1 MTPIIDADS
10 HFVEPPDLWQ
20 SHIEPRFRD
29 RAMHL
34 TRQDD
39 GQLFFAADGRLTPF
53 PAEDV
58 LATLVGYGQKEA
70 GVGLG
75 AFDIS
80 AIFGGELGNVSERI
94 AYLDRE
100 GFDSQ
105 FLYPSLGLVTDALVN
120 DPELAAAH
128 CHAYNRWAFEVC
140 AGHRDRLYPVAHVSL
155 RDPAAAVRELTRL
168 AHEDARAFFIGAMPI
183 DGKSF
188 GHPDFDPVWAAAQD
202 ADLAVNLHLV
212 VHPRYL
218 GNEWRKEPP
227 ADFMF
232 ASMNLIQDARMALT
246 TMVYDGVFERFPSL
260 RVAVV
265 ESSSGWVAEWIDRLD
280 YRFGYMGHT
289 TQMKRPAAEYFANN
303 IWVSADPDERAL
315 PHMVELVGDD
325 KFFIGSDYP
334 HAEGFLDPVQ
344 KARDALERLPKAS
357 VDRILGENAAAFF
370 RI

>member
-1 MTPIIDADS
+1 MTRIIDADS
-10 HFVEPPDLWQ
+10 HFIEPLDLWQ
-20 SHIEPRFRD
+20 SYIEPRFRD

-34 TRQDD
+34 TRGEEDR
-39 GQLFFAADGRLTPF
+39 LYFAADGRLQPF

-58 LATLVGYGQKEA
+58 LATLIAYGQKEE

-75 AFDIS
+75 TFDIS
-80 AIFGGELGNVSERI
+80 EVFDGDLARTPDRMAF
-94 AYLDRE
+94 LDRE
-100 GFDSQ
+100 GFDAQ
-105 FLYPSLGLVTDALVN
+105 FLYPSLGLMIDALVT
-120 DPELAAAH
+120 DPALAAAH
-128 CHAYNRWAFEVC
+128 CRAYNRWTFDAC
-140 AGHRDRLYPVAHVSL
+140 AGHRDRLYPVGHVSL
-155 RDPAAAVRELTRL
+155 RDPAAAVAELEWL
-168 AHEDARAFFIGAMPI
+168 ASEGSRGFFIGAMPI
-183 DGKSF
+183 EGKSF
-188 GHPDFDPVWAAAQD
+188 GHPEFDPVWAAAQD
-202 ADLAVNLHLV
+202 TDLAVNLHLV

-218 GNEWRKEPP
+218 GNEWRRDPP

-246 TMVYDGVFERFPSL
+246 TMVYDGVFERFPGL

-280 YRFGYMGHT
+280 YRFSYMGHT
-289 TQMKRPAAEYFANN
+289 TRMKRPASEYFASNV
-303 IWVSADPDERAL
+303 WVSADPDERAL

-334 HAEGFLDPVQ
+334 HAEGFVDPVG
-344 KARDALERLPKAS
+344 KAREALARLPGAS